1 MTRADG
7 ILRLLI
13 VDDSLSDADAVV
25 NVLRS
30 AGHAVRAA
38 REERVEA
45 LEQALNSHGWDL
57 LICRDDLPELTP
69 TDIVNLIKRLG
80 KDLPCIVITEQ
91 SETEKALF
99 QSGVQDVVLKNDNE
113 RLLFAAERELDN
125 LFVRRHGRRNERA
138 LRESE
143 KRSRAL
149 LESSRDAVAYMH
161 EGMHIYVNHA
171 YLKLFGY
178 EKHEDV
184 DGLPILDLIV
194 SKDHAKFKM
203 VFRQF
208 TEQVDAQPAVVVAQ
222 CLKADGVVF
231 DADIEFSHAQ
241 VEGENCTQ
249 VVIRDRPMLV
259 DEDNEYLAQLQ
270 HYDALTGLYN
280 RTHFVD
286 ELQQSLNNAAEQ
298 NTDSVLCYLHL
309 DDFHLLK
316 EQVGLAASDT
326 IIQSVAGLL
335 RTVIRDDETLGRYG
349 DQVFTIIV
357 PTADEEVVN
366 QRAET
371 FRRSIADFRSQIGGK
386 VVTLSCSIGMTRL
399 SESVAS
405 AQTALEYAD
414 KACTWAQRAGGNQHA
429 WYEDQVSH
437 SEADD
442 LSDWAERLKYAL
454 SENLFALHFQP
465 IVGLHGPQQE
475 IYEVLLRLQDGDKML
490 CAEEFIRYAV
500 SLKMM
505 KDIDRWVIGTAL
517 KRLAEHRQ
525 KHPKTRFFIKLSEQ
539 TLEDQQYVDW
549 LSASLSAQ
557 QLTGQAL
564 VFEISETAAMG
575 NLHGTKAI
583 VTQLKTIGCEFG
595 LEHFGSGIDFS
606 HSLSVLDVDYL
617 KINGNF
623 VENMANDSDIQ
634 AAIKATIDMAKQAGK
649 RCIAGFVS
657 DAVSLALLWRLGV
670 DYAQGFYI
678 HEPSARLDYNF
689 EGEEL

>member
-38 REERVEA
+38 REERLEA
-45 LEQALNSHGWDL
+45 LEQALNNHGWDL
-57 LICRDDLPELTP
+57 LICRDNVPELPP

-80 KDLPCIVITEQ
+80 KDLPCLVITED
-91 SETEKALF
+91 SESEKALF
-99 QSGVQDVVLKNDNE
+99 HSGAQDVLLKHDTE

-125 LFVRRHGRRNERA
+125 LFIRRRGRRNERA

-178 EKHEDV
+178 EKHEDI
-184 DGLPILDLIV
+184 DGLPILDLID
-194 SKDHAKFKM
+194 SEDHAKFKM

-208 TEQVDAQPAVVVAQ
+208 AEQMDAQPAVVAAQ

-249 VVIRDRPMLV
+249 VVVRDRPVLV
-259 DEDNEYLAQLQ
+259 DEENAQLTQLQ
-270 HYDALTGLYN
+270 HYDVLTGLYN
-280 RTHFVD
+280 RTRFGD
-286 ELQQSLNNAAEQ
+286 ELQQSLNDAAEQ
-298 NTDSVLCYLHL
+298 NTDSVLCYLLL
-309 DDFHLLK
+309 DDFQLIK
-316 EQVGLAASDT
+316 EQVGLSASDT
-326 IIQSVAGLL
+326 IIQTVADLL
-335 RTVIRDDETLGRYG
+335 RNVMGDDETLGRYG
-349 DQVFTIIV
+349 DQVFTIIL
-357 PTADEEVVN
+357 PTADEAVVN
-366 QRAET
+366 QRVET
-371 FRRSIADFRSQIGGK
+371 FRRSIADFSSQLGGN
-386 VVTLSCSIGMTRL
+386 VIALSCSIGMTRL

-414 KACTWAQRAGGNQHA
+414 KACTKAQRAGGNQYV
-429 WYEDQVSH
+429 WYEDQIGQP
-437 SEADD
+437 ENDD
-442 LSDWAERLKYAL
+442 LSGWAERLKKAL
-454 SENLFALHFQP
+454 SQNLFDLHFQP

-475 IYEVLLRLQDGDKML
+475 IYEVLLRLHDGDKTL
-490 CAEEFIRYAV
+490 RADEFIRYAV

-505 KDIDRWVIGTAL
+505 KDIDRWVIHTAL
-517 KRLAEHRQ
+517 RKLTEHRQ

-539 TLEDQQYVDW
+539 TLEDKEYVDW
-549 LSASLSAQ
+549 LSATLSAQ

-575 NLHGTKAI
+575 NLQETKAI
-583 VTQLKTIGCEFG
+583 IAQLKTIGCEFG

-623 VENMANDSDIQ
+623 VENMANDSDNQ

-670 DYAQGFYI
+670 DYAQVFYI
-678 HEPSARLDYNF
+678 HEPSARLDYSF
-689 EGEEL
+689 EDQEL